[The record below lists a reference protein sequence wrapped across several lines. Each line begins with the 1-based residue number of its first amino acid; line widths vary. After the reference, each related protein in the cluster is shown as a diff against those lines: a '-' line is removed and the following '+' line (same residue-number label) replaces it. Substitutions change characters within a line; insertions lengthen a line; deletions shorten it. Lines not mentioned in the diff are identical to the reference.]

1 MHFQQFGNS
10 TKCRLTRPEHRKWAS
25 VPWPSWRPLRLFIPE
40 ARAVTKL
47 SPLGS
52 PTLRGLL
59 RLAGGQILPPLCF
72 MAGLGVPRV
81 LLCSPDS
88 SIFKIKVNQRRPWP
102 GSNPTLNVYVEKGL
116 CFVLFSSVLNENRQL
131 WEELVRFGTAAALPA
146 DPDFCKPKFILPLQR
161 PGSERITHF
170 PWWQINQT
178 WFLGWD
184 GYKRTTTPRGP
195 KVNTA
200 LLALIRV
207 TKGYL
212 RGIFLPLAAVGRA
225 ESQPSL

>member
-1 MHFQQFGNS
+1 MTQLETPPIIHSRS
-10 TKCRLTRPEHRKWAS
+10 TCWHR
-25 VPWPSWRPLRLFIPE
+25 VQPC
-40 ARAVTKL
+40 
-47 SPLGS
+47 GS

-72 MAGLGVPRV
+72 VARLSGLRV
-81 LLCSPDS
+81 LLCSPDN
-88 SIFKIKVNQRRPWP
+88 SIFKIKVNKRRPWP
-102 GSNPTLNVYVEKGL
+102 GSNPPLNVYVKKGL
-116 CFVLFSSVLNENRQL
+116 CFVLSVLNENRQL
-131 WEELVRFGTAAALPA
+131 WEELVRLGTTAVLPA
-146 DPDFCKPKFILPLQR
+146 DLDFCKPKFILPLQR
-161 PGSERITHF
+161 PGSELITHF

-184 GYKRTTTPRGP
+184 GYKRTTTPQGP